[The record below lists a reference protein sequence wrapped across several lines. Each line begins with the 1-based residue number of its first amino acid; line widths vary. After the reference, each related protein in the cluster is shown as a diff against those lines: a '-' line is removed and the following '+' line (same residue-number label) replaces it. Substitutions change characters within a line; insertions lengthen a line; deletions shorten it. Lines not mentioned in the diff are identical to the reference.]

1 MTKKYR
7 KRYIILLII
16 SVFLNVYPI
25 LYYTASAFIES
36 NAVVHKVTLCS
47 TIFIVLILSMV
58 SWVTKVSLRSAMWIL
73 TIGLYMCLDSLLDMI
88 MMIAVFQIIDEM
100 IITPL
105 KKFTKHKFT
114 INKELDKRL

>member
-58 SWVTKVSLRSAMWIL
+58 SWVTKVSLRSSMWIL

-88 MMIAVFQIIDEM
+88 MMIAAFQIIDEM
-100 IITPL
+100 IISPL